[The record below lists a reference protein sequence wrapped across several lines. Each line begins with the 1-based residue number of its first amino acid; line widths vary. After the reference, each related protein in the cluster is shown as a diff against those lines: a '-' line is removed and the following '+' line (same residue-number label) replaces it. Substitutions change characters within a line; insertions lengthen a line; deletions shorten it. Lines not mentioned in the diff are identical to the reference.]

1 MQYLPSS
8 EFKCCGCQG
17 RPAGD
22 GLFFP
27 NATLQ
32 FSRFTLNHNYFSR
45 NTEAP
50 HRITVLWIYVD
61 KATAMLEH
69 SFTQNPIKLWLL
81 SIFTL
86 SLLILAW
93 TNVVDTAA
101 IEYVDN
107 SLVDAGLIFA
117 TARGINALISVLQ
130 GTEIDAVFV
139 TVTIGELLDP
149 INDLIER
156 FSAIMLGALGAL
168 IVLKL
173 MLEIV
178 GHDAFNILLSVSAV
192 VAIGALAL
200 NRRELYQIGAK
211 LFFITIILRFGL
223 SFVAFATEIVD
234 ATFLMDQGKAQHQT
248 MKSYRENLEALEST
262 AGANPRFEKQIETLN
277 GEVYVLDESMLDR
290 KKSVDDLKKELRSEE
305 TALKMLCSPVPI
317 LVCNT
322 VVLPDKKKNRF
333 KDLAIEIG
341 SLEYSIE
348 STQRTLEKSEAEL
361 KMLNDKRECLQ
372 KKAIGETCSFWE
384 KMKKA
389 AKIDFRSK
397 LNQLEER
404 TDTFADSTINLL
416 AALVFK
422 SILLPIGFL
431 FAVVALC
438 RRVLRL
444 DF

>member
-1 MQYLPSS
+1 
-8 EFKCCGCQG
+8 
-17 RPAGD
+17 
-22 GLFFP
+22 
-27 NATLQ
+27 
-32 FSRFTLNHNYFSR
+32 
-45 NTEAP
+45 
-50 HRITVLWIYVD
+50 
-61 KATAMLEH
+61 MLEH

-81 SIFTL
+81 SICTL
-86 SLLILAW
+86 MLLILAW

-107 SLVDAGLIFA
+107 SLIDAGLILA

-130 GTEIDAVFV
+130 GTEIDAFFV

-156 FSAIMLGALGAL
+156 FSAIMLGALGVL

-178 GHDAFNILLSVSAV
+178 GHDAFNILLSGVAV

-200 NRRELYQIGAK
+200 NKRDLYQICAK
-211 LFFITIILRFGL
+211 LLFITIILRFGL

-234 ATFLMDQGKAQHQT
+234 ETFLIDQGKAQHQT
-248 MKSYRENLEALEST
+248 MKSYRDNLEELERT

-277 GEVYVLDESMLDR
+277 DEIYVLNESMLER
-290 KKSVDDLKKELRSEE
+290 KKSVDDLKKELQGEE
-305 TALKMLCSPVPI
+305 TELKMLCSPVPI

-333 KDLAIEIG
+333 KDLTIEIET
-341 SLEYSIE
+341 LKNLIE
-348 STQRTLEKSEAEL
+348 STQPTLEESEAKL
-361 KMLNDKRECLQ
+361 KIFNEKLECLQ
-372 KKAIGETCSFWE
+372 KKASGETCGIWD
-384 KMKKA
+384 KIKKA
-389 AKIDFRSK
+389 SKIDFRSK
-397 LNQLEER
+397 LNQLEQD
-404 TDTFADSTINLL
+404 TDTFAKNTINLL
-416 AALVFK
+416 ASLVFK

>member
-1 MQYLPSS
+1 
-8 EFKCCGCQG
+8 
-17 RPAGD
+17 
-22 GLFFP
+22 
-27 NATLQ
+27 
-32 FSRFTLNHNYFSR
+32 
-45 NTEAP
+45 
-50 HRITVLWIYVD
+50 
-61 KATAMLEH
+61 MLEH
-69 SFTQNPIKLWLL
+69 SFAQNPIKLWLL

-86 SLLILAW
+86 MLLILAW

-107 SLVDAGLIFA
+107 SLVDAGLILA

-130 GTEIDAVFV
+130 GTEIDAFFV

-156 FSAIMLGALGAL
+156 FSAIMLGALGVL

-178 GHDAFNILLSVSAV
+178 GHDAFNILLSGVAV

-211 LFFITIILRFGL
+211 LLFITIILRFGL

-234 ATFLMDQGKAQHQT
+234 ETFLIDQGKAQHQT
-248 MKSYRENLEALEST
+248 MKSYRDNLEGLERT
-262 AGANPRFEKQIETLN
+262 AGANPRFEKQIETLYD
-277 GEVYVLDESMLDR
+277 EIYVLNESMLER
-290 KKSVDDLKKELRSEE
+290 KKSVDDLKKELQGEKTE
-305 TALKMLCSPVPI
+305 LKMLCSPVPI

-333 KDLAIEIG
+333 KDLTKEIETLK
-341 SLEYSIE
+341 SVIE
-348 STQRTLEKSEAEL
+348 STQRTLEESEAKLE
-361 KMLNDKRECLQ
+361 MFNDKRECLQ
-372 KKAIGETCSFWE
+372 KKASGETCGFWE
-384 KMKKA
+384 KKA
-389 AKIDFRSK
+389 SKIDFRSK
-397 LNQLEER
+397 LNQLDED
-404 TDTFADSTINLL
+404 TDTFAKNTINLL
-416 AALVFK
+416 ASLVFK

>member
-1 MQYLPSS
+1 
-8 EFKCCGCQG
+8 
-17 RPAGD
+17 
-22 GLFFP
+22 
-27 NATLQ
+27 
-32 FSRFTLNHNYFSR
+32 
-45 NTEAP
+45 
-50 HRITVLWIYVD
+50 
-61 KATAMLEH
+61 MLEH

-86 SLLILAW
+86 MLLILAW

-101 IEYVDN
+101 IEYVNN
-107 SLVDAGLIFA
+107 SLVDAGLILA

-130 GTEIDAVFV
+130 GTEIDAFFV

-156 FSAIMLGALGAL
+156 FSAIMLGALGVL

-178 GHDAFNILLSVSAV
+178 GHDAFNILLSVVAV

-200 NRRELYQIGAK
+200 NKRELYQIGAK
-211 LFFITIILRFGL
+211 LLFITIILRFGL

-234 ATFLMDQGKAQHQT
+234 ETFLIDQGKAQHQN
-248 MKSYRENLEALEST
+248 MKSYLDDLEDLETT
-262 AGANPRFEKQIETLN
+262 AGANPRFEKQIETVHD
-277 GEVYVLDESMLDR
+277 EIYVLNESMLER
-290 KKSVDDLKKELRSEE
+290 KKSVDDLKKELQRKE
-305 TALKMLCSPVPI
+305 TELKMLCSPLPI
-317 LVCNT
+317 LVCNLVT
-322 VVLPDKKKNRF
+322 LPDKKKKRF
-333 KDLAIEIG
+333 KDLTIEIKT
-341 SLEYSIE
+341 LKNVIE
-348 STQRTLEKSEAEL
+348 STQRTLGKSEAEL
-361 KMLNDKRECLQ
+361 KGLNDKRECLQ

-384 KMKKA
+384 KIKKDS
-389 AKIDFRSK
+389 KIDFRSK
-397 LNQLEER
+397 LNQLEEDR
-404 TDTFADSTINLL
+404 DTFAKNTINLL
-416 AALVFK
+416 ASLVFK

>member
-1 MQYLPSS
+1 M
-8 EFKCCGCQG
+8 
-17 RPAGD
+17 
-22 GLFFP
+22 
-27 NATLQ
+27 
-32 FSRFTLNHNYFSR
+32 
-45 NTEAP
+45 
-50 HRITVLWIYVD
+50 
-61 KATAMLEH
+61 
-69 SFTQNPIKLWLL
+69 
-81 SIFTL
+81 
-86 SLLILAW
+86 LLILAW

-107 SLVDAGLIFA
+107 SLIDAGLILA

-130 GTEIDAVFV
+130 GTEIDAFFV

-156 FSAIMLGALGAL
+156 FSAIMLGALGVL

-178 GHDAFNILLSVSAV
+178 GHDAFNILLSGVAV

-200 NRRELYQIGAK
+200 NKRDLYQICAK
-211 LFFITIILRFGL
+211 LLFITIILRFGL

-234 ATFLMDQGKAQHQT
+234 ETFLIDQGKAQHQT
-248 MKSYRENLEALEST
+248 MKSYRDNLEELERT

-277 GEVYVLDESMLDR
+277 DEIYVLNESMLER
-290 KKSVDDLKKELRSEE
+290 KKSVDDLKKELQGEE
-305 TALKMLCSPVPI
+305 TELKMLCSPVPI

-333 KDLAIEIG
+333 KDLTIEIET
-341 SLEYSIE
+341 LKNLIE
-348 STQRTLEKSEAEL
+348 STQPTLEESEAKL
-361 KMLNDKRECLQ
+361 KIFNEKLECLQ
-372 KKAIGETCSFWE
+372 KKASGEKCGIWD
-384 KMKKA
+384 KIKKA
-389 AKIDFRSK
+389 SKIDFRSK
-397 LNQLEER
+397 LNQLEQD
-404 TDTFADSTINLL
+404 TDTFAKNTINLL
-416 AALVFK
+416 ASLVFK